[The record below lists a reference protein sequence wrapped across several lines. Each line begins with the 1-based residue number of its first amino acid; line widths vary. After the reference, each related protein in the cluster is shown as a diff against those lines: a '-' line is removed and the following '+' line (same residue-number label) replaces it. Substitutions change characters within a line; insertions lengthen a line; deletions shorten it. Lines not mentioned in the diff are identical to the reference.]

1 MKRFRWSITIG
12 LGSILFSQS
21 IFAQPPA
28 QKPKTPAQNS
38 SAKEKADAKLEAER
52 SRKERLEQA
61 RSLLISLA
69 SDARSFRD
77 LMLRA
82 RSLARIADALWDVD
96 AEQSRTLFR
105 KAWEAAET
113 ANRENKERLNIRD
126 GLISIDE
133 DDIKQGKVQSFSM
146 TPDLRKEV
154 LRLVAQ
160 RDRPLTE
167 EFLEKLKESQ
177 EEPKRENS
185 SANSSAD
192 SSTDLWGLPDALQQ
206 RLNLA
211 ESLLREGNVE
221 RALQFADPIL
231 VNVTI
236 STIDF
241 LTLLREKDPAGA
253 DQRYAAMLAATGNNM
268 AADANTVSL
277 LSSYLFTPR
286 TYVIF
291 NRQGAA
297 SSSAMPATAPVNASP
312 QLRLAFFQTASNV
325 LLRPQPPPE
334 QDQSTSGVAGKYMVL
349 KRVLPLFAQYA
360 PGEMTQSLRSQ
371 FEALNSLVNDDVR
384 RAESELVEKGITPEE
399 PYADRE
405 ASLLDEIEHAKT
417 SDERDQLYFKLATL
431 ALKEDNLK
439 ARDYAGKIEESRFR
453 EQAQAWFDWGLVLNA
468 IKKKNTELAL
478 ELNRTGDVTHIQ
490 RVWILTQVAQLLA
503 KTDRAKASSLLD
515 AAAAE
520 ARRIDGRDLD
530 RPRGLFAVANAL
542 RVVEPGRLSEAIFDA
557 IKAANSTEGFTGE
570 GGMITQTLSSKA
582 QISVYPLRVPEF
594 DIEEVFGAVANDDY
608 VLAVQLARGFQAEA
622 PRANATIAI
631 ARSILRR

>member
-1 MKRFRWSITIG
+1 
-12 LGSILFSQS
+12 
-21 IFAQPPA
+21 
-28 QKPKTPAQNS
+28 
-38 SAKEKADAKLEAER
+38 
-52 SRKERLEQA
+52 
-61 RSLLISLA
+61 
-69 SDARSFRD
+69 
-77 LMLRA
+77 
-82 RSLARIADALWDVD
+82 
-96 AEQSRTLFR
+96 
-105 KAWEAAET
+105 
-113 ANRENKERLNIRD
+113 
-126 GLISIDE
+126 
-133 DDIKQGKVQSFSM
+133 
-146 TPDLRKEV
+146 

-334 QDQSTSGVAGKYMVL
+334 QDHTQCD
-349 KRVLPLFAQYA
+349 R
-360 PGEMTQSLRSQ
+360 PGEPFYQASTQVCPGAGVSGDSTNMSPCAAAFIGPASPLS
-371 FEALNSLVNDDVR
+371 AS
-384 RAESELVEKGITPEE
+384 TP
-399 PYADRE
+399 
-405 ASLLDEIEHAKT
+405 SSI
-417 SDERDQLYFKLATL
+417 
-431 ALKEDNLK
+431 
-439 ARDYAGKIEESRFR
+439 
-453 EQAQAWFDWGLVLNA
+453 AQAPPNA
-468 IKKKNTELAL
+468 
-478 ELNRTGDVTHIQ
+478 V
-490 RVWILTQVAQLLA
+490 
-503 KTDRAKASSLLD
+503 
-515 AAAAE
+515 
-520 ARRIDGRDLD
+520 
-530 RPRGLFAVANAL
+530 PR
-542 RVVEPGRLSEAIFDA
+542 
-557 IKAANSTEGFTGE
+557 
-570 GGMITQTLSSKA
+570 MIT
-582 QISVYPLRVPEF
+582 
-594 DIEEVFGAVANDDY
+594 
-608 VLAVQLARGFQAEA
+608 
-622 PRANATIAI
+622 
-631 ARSILRR
+631 